1 MRSSTRAKTLHDVS
15 VWSNSDNSVAN
26 RDNNAVGEDDTKM
39 LAKKLLEMLKSKK
52 LRRQQQ
58 QQQQQSVE
66 GTAATTAVETTSGPK
81 FEVFVDP
88 KNPSKVIC
96 KLAKFFADPRLY
108 GIFFKSRSWWLI
120 RPFRRR

>member
-1 MRSSTRAKTLHDVS
+1 MLATQLSAALLMRSSTRAKTLHDVS

-58 QQQQQSVE
+58 QQQSVE

-88 KNPSKVIC
+88 KNPSKVS
-96 KLAKFFADPRLY
+96 LLMV
-108 GIFFKSRSWWLI
+108 
-120 RPFRRR
+120 FRRARVYFF